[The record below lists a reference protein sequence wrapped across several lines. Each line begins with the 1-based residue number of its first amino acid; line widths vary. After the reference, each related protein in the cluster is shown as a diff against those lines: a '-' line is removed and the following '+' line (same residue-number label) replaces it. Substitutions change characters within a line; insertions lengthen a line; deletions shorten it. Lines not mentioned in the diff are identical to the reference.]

1 MYKNMQK
8 HLISVVQK
16 DDVSKALVISLTVY
30 LSALILNMFF
40 LFLNEPWSNHL
51 VQRLELLAIL
61 LIIFSW
67 IIFVKKIIDLKFFLA
82 LVTLPFLHII
92 VFSILLI
99 Y

>member
-1 MYKNMQK
+1 MQK